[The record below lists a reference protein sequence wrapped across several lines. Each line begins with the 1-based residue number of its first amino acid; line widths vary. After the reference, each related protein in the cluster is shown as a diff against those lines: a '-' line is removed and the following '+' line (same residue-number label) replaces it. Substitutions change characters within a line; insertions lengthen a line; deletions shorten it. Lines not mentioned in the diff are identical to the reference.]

1 MSWSKEASCGA
12 ARRQPRKPT
21 EGRAASPRARG
32 LLARIE
38 HVEPESEPDF
48 FDLFIDGCR
57 FAPLPATGRPP
68 LLWSVVGPQ
77 SRSEFNYLRIWASRL
92 RRKLGAPV
100 GSSGPIRAFQGIGY
114 LLDSHWTAEI
124 EGGLGEEPDPVTGAT
139 TEPGAETDPEPVEV
153 GPPED

>member
-1 MSWSKEASCGA
+1 MAQLPQRLRLDLADPLAGDVE
-12 ARRQPRKPT
+12 
-21 EGRAASPRARG
+21 
-32 LLARIE
+32 LLADLLMG
-38 HVEPESEPDF
+38 SKPDF
-48 FDLFIDGCR
+48 FDLFVDGCR

-77 SRSEFNYLRIWASRL
+77 SRSEFNYLRIWVSRL
-92 RRKLGAPV
+92 RRKLGVPV

-114 LLDSHWTAEI
+114 LLDSHWTPEI

-153 GPPED
+153 GRPED